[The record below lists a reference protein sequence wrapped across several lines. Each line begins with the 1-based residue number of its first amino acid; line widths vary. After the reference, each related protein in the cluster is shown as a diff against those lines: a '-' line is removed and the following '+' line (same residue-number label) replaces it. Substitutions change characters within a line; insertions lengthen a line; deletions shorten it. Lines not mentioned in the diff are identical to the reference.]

1 MRERY
6 TKSCKRKEL
15 KRTNVCMYAR
25 SDEHVKH
32 FNNNIVCIVIL
43 KHFCKILK
51 CEP

>member
-6 TKSCKRKEL
+6 TKSCKRKEP
-15 KRTNVCMYAR
+15 KCNVCMHAG

-32 FNNNIVCIVIL
+32 FNNNTVCIVIL
-43 KHFCKILK
+43 KHVCKILK